1 VTDDTLDSRLARLEA
16 LLDRVTPASP
26 ARPATSRDTHEPS
39 LDASVLD
46 NLAATADR
54 LRALAAEIDSRTM
67 TEEWDAADRLTA
79 RLLTEHL
86 AAAVRDCRVVTSA
99 AADQIDLA
107 DRAISDIEHAL
118 DAQRD
123 REARRAR

>member
-1 VTDDTLDSRLARLEA
+1 VTDDTLDGRLARLES

-26 ARPATSRDTHEPS
+26 ARAATSRGVNESS

-46 NLAATADR
+46 GLAATADR
-54 LRALAAEIDSRTM
+54 LRKLAAEIDSRAL

-86 AAAVRDCRVVTSA
+86 AAAVRDCRVVTTA
-99 AADQIDLA
+99 AAEQIDLA
-107 DRAISDIEHAL
+107 ERAVSDIEHAL

-123 REARRAR
+123 RDARRSG